1 MIHDST
7 WLREVRAMRRR
18 RLTAV
23 TGFLLA
29 CLLLAGLPAG
39 ASAAAPEMRGE
50 WEVVEKADAQ
60 TLAGIATIAAEANAQ
75 GEFSG
80 SVLYGGVDGGSISG
94 TLEGAKATVEV
105 TSDPFGPYAEGI
117 FNSSTIAVV
126 ESGES
131 VSMSGEG
138 ILVTGGKEMQA
149 TLVVTRLRSQKQI
162 EEQQA
167 REKKEQEERAARA
180 RVRGEWSLTL
190 EAGPETFK
198 GTALVSNEAN
208 AKNEFSSASALVG
221 GAIPS
226 TFSGT
231 LEGSEAS
238 VTIVTQAAGPY
249 PESKFTAT
257 KLTLASSASSM
268 SITGAGTLSLGG
280 SSVPAT
286 LTATRTKT
294 YQEVVASEKQER
306 EAKEASE
313 KAEKEALE
321 AKVKAEQEAEKT
333 AREAAEKTA
342 REAKEKQERESREAA
357 EKAVKPKIVPPPT
370 PAELV
375 SVGLIGKSF
384 TASASGQ
391 VPLQIENPNG
401 YAISGRVTLIVAP
414 SKGAKSKGVKT
425 TSLGTASFGLSSGAK
440 QVVKLKLSQKGRSE
454 LARRKTLRVLATIVT
469 EASGQA
475 NSTKTFS
482 LTLSAG
488 SAHRKG

>member
-50 WEVVEKADAQ
+50 WEVVMKSGAQ

-138 ILVTGGKEMQA
+138 ILVSGGKEMQT

-190 EAGPETFK
+190 EAGPEIFK
-198 GTALVSNEAN
+198 GTALISAEAN
-208 AKNEFSSASALVG
+208 TKNEFSSVSALFES
-221 GAIPS
+221 AIPS

-231 LEGSEAS
+231 LEGSEAT

-249 PESKFTAT
+249 PEGKFTGT
-257 KLTLASSASSM
+257 KLALASSASSM
-268 SITGAGTLSLGG
+268 SITGTGTLSLGA
-280 SSVPAT
+280 SSAPAT

-294 YQEVVASEKQER
+294 YQEVIAREKQER

-321 AKVKAEQEAEKT
+321 AKAKAE
-333 AREAAEKTA
+333 REATEKTA

-357 EKAVKPKIVPPPT
+357 EKAVQVKIVPPPT
-370 PAELV
+370 PAALV

-401 YAISGRVTLIVAP
+401 YAISGRVTLSVTA
-414 SKGAKSKGVKT
+414 SKGAKSKGAKI

-440 QVVKLKLSQKGRSE
+440 QVVKLKLSRKGRSE
-454 LARRKTLRVLATIVT
+454 LARRKTLRVLATITT
-469 EASGQA
+469 EASGQT